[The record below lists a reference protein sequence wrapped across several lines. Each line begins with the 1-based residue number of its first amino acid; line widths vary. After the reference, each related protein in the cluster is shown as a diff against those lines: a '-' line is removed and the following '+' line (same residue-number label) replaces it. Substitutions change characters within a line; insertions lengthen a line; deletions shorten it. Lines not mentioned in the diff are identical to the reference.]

1 MAINYKNV
9 VSLQAQLTGNGAT
22 LGYSG
27 LTLIN
32 KGVSGDVGFGVIGNG
47 TTGGDI
53 RKHKGFILMP
63 STASALSV
71 KPTYFNAA
79 GAAILGSTLSV
90 AAAGAPVEVPLR
102 MKSFTG
108 LTGGSI
114 AFVV

>member
-9 VSLQAQLTGNGAT
+9 VSIQSQLAGNGPT

-27 LTLIN
+27 RTLAN
-32 KGVSGDVGFGVIGNG
+32 KGVAGDVAFGVIGDG

-53 RKHKGFILMP
+53 IKHRGFILTP
-63 STASALSV
+63 SAGILSV
-71 KPTYFNAA
+71 KPTYYNSA
-79 GAAILGSTLSV
+79 GVAILGATLTV
-90 AAAGAPVEVPLR
+90 GAGLAPVEVPLR

-114 AFVV
+114 HFVV